1 MKSII
6 YVEIGQNNDLWGCYL
21 IGFSCVKLLSSH
33 CFGCLGDF
41 YGREGRQ

>member
-21 IGFSCVKLLSSH
+21 IGFLCVKFLSFD
-33 CFGCLGDF
+33 CFGCFGDF
-41 YGREGRQ
+41 YGWEGC